1 MTMHGNRDFILE
13 AVKQNGTVLCYASDE
28 LQRDYEREMAAQGIG
43 FYPYPVVVGYV
54 LIPVQ
59 HNTDY

>member
-1 MTMHGNRDFILE
+1 MLFRSRYALQD
-13 AVKQNGTVLCYASDE
+13 ASDE